1 MKTKLLAMI
10 MASVMLVVGFVS
22 GTLAWL
28 TDTTGKVENTFTTS
42 GIDIDLTETFNA
54 KSSDEKDD
62 NDIWKK
68 QMVPGYVLDKDPV
81 VTVKA
86 NSEKCY
92 LFVKVSKSEDFD
104 NYIAYT
110 PFYDEVD
117 SSGNK
122 VWIKLTDTT
131 ITDGD
136 VYYRV
141 VDAVGASDEKKFHL
155 LKAGTFTDDGETY
168 SYAQDQVLV
177 KPSVTNEMME
187 TLKDSNKDLTIT
199 FTAYASQYYKDG
211 TTNFDVETA
220 WANVNK

>member
-1 MKTKLLAMI
+1 MKTKSIAML

-68 QMVPGYVLDKDPV
+68 QMVPGYKLDKNPV

-92 LFVKVSKSEDFD
+92 LFVKVEKSADFD
-104 NYIAYT
+104 DYIAYNLACADT
-110 PFYDEVD
+110 SIWTELAGVD
-117 SSGNK
+117 N
-122 VWIKLTDTT
+122 
-131 ITDGD
+131 
-136 VYYRV
+136 VYYTV
-141 VDAVGASDEKKFHL
+141 VDAVGAADQKEFHL
-155 LKAGTFTDDGETY
+155 LKAGTFTDDGQTY

-177 KPSVTNEMME
+177 KPSVTNEMMK
-187 TLKDSNKDLTIT
+187 TLKDSNNDLTIT

-211 TTNFDVETA
+211 TTPFDVETA